1 MKRIG
6 ILIACMFLG
15 LSLASAQEKAAISV
29 SETNHNF
36 GTIYEEDGSASHE
49 FIITNTGTAPLE
61 LTRVT
66 ASCGCT
72 TPEWTKEPIAPGKT
86 GIIKVT
92 YSTKNRIGN
101 FTKSVS
107 IFSNAQD
114 APFVVYISGTVVSKA
129 AANMEPTQAPISFEP
144 AKAPEKK
151 AEEEIAPVMKRRRR

>member
-6 ILIACMFLG
+6 ILITCMFLG
-15 LSLASAQEKAAISV
+15 FTLAFAQEKAAISV

-36 GTIYEEDGSASHE
+36 GTIYEEDGNVSHE

-72 TPEWTKEPIAPGKT
+72 TPEWTKQPIAPGKT
-86 GIIKVT
+86 GVIKVT
-92 YSTKNRIGN
+92 YGVRGRIGA
-101 FTKSVS
+101 FSKSVS

-114 APFVVYISGTVVSKA
+114 APFVVYISGEVVSKA
-129 AANMEPTQAPISFEP
+129 SADLQPKQAPISFDP
-144 AKAPEKK
+144 TQQAAGKGT
-151 AEEEIAPVMKRRRR
+151 PVIKRRR